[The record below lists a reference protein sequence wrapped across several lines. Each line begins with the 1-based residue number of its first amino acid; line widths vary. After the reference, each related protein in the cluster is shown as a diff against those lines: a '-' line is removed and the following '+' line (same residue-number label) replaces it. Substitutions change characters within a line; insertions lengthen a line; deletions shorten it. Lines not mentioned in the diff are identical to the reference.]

1 MKRLTLAPVVAAAAA
16 LLVAGGPAAA
26 KDYRLGL
33 ITPPSHQW
41 TITATEMSKA
51 LNEETDGRVNILIFP
66 SGQLGNEAQ
75 MLQQM
80 QTGALDFAFLT
91 LGEFANRDP
100 NYGIFLAPY
109 IVDDV
114 AGARKLLQGE
124 TANKLLDQVDQFG
137 LVGLGYGMAG
147 MREIVMADK
156 VETVDDLVGKKIR
169 TIPFAPELDF
179 WKKIGA
185 APTPMPLPALY
196 DAFANG
202 QVDGMQ
208 IDFEGTWNSKY
219 YDHAGTI
226 IESNHMMFPMIAV
239 ASGRSWQQIEAGDRA
254 KIEAAFDTFLDELV
268 GSYEGIDADYLA
280 KLKGTDVPV
289 ITVDRAFFGPAID
302 EWYATWREKS
312 PMLVELEAEADKIK
326 N

>member
-1 MKRLTLAPVVAAAAA
+1 
-16 LLVAGGPAAA
+16 
-26 KDYRLGL
+26 
-33 ITPPSHQW
+33 
-41 TITATEMSKA
+41 
-51 LNEETDGRVNILIFP
+51 
-66 SGQLGNEAQ
+66 
-75 MLQQM
+75 
-80 QTGALDFAFLT
+80 
-91 LGEFANRDP
+91 
-100 NYGIFLAPY
+100 
-109 IVDDV
+109 
-114 AGARKLLQGE
+114 
-124 TANKLLDQVDQFG
+124 
-137 LVGLGYGMAG
+137 MAG
-147 MREIVMADK
+147 DVK
-156 VETVDDLVGKKIR
+156 SVEDLSGKKIR

-239 ASGRSWQQIEAGDRA
+239 ASGRSWQQIPEGDRA
-254 KIEAAFDTFLDELV
+254 KVKAAFAKYLDELV
-268 GSYEGIDADYLA
+268 GSYADIDADYLA

-289 ITVDRAFFGPAID
+289 ITVDRAFFGDSID
-302 EWYATWREKS
+302 AWYETWREKS
-312 PMLVELEAEADKIK
+312 PMLVDLEAEAETIK